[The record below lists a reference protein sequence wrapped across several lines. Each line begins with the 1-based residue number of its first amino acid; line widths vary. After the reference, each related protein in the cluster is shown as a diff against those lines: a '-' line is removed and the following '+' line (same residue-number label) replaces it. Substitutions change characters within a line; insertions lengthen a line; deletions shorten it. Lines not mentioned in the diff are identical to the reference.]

1 VLAMVAYGRPEL
13 GPATTAAQAVP
24 GWRACSGTSVARST
38 SAAGAMSTRAI
49 GPETARCRVGPTF
62 ALLLVGV
69 VGLHDWLRTVSAA
82 PSAVLRATTEAA
94 GSARAVL
101 MP

>member
-13 GPATTAAQAVP
+13 GPATTAAQAVA
-24 GWRACSGTSVARST
+24 GWRASSVARSP